1 MENQLIP
8 FGKYKGQ
15 PLEILAQD
23 PQYLEWVRNQSWFV
37 EKYPQINTLIINN
50 FQEPSETPEH
60 NKIQGMFL
68 DDEFCLK
75 TVNAYSLFLKNK
87 NKIME
92 VSVKN
97 KITELK
103 FEHSGIDVCF
113 CAMVV
118 GWSEDYITKEKTP
131 CDVNVPF
138 VIEIKPSVGDDYPAI
153 LRQIKII
160 KKLSSFARYIL
171 LVDQY
176 CGKGISEENFI
187 KLFYTEGIV
196 VLFIRDIV

>member
-23 PQYLEWVRNQSWFV
+23 AQYLEWVRNQSWFV

-68 DDEFCLK
+68 DEDFCLK
-75 TVNAYSLFLKNK
+75 LVDAHNKYLINLNIIPDILLDGRKVDELRFEVN
-87 NKIME
+87 
-92 VSVKN
+92 
-97 KITELK
+97 
-103 FEHSGIDVCF
+103 GIDVYF
-113 CAMVV
+113 SLSGM
-118 GWSEDYITKEKTP
+118 GWR
-131 CDVNVPF
+131 NF
-138 VIEIKPSVGDDYPAI
+138 AIEIKPSVGDDYPAI
-153 LRQIKII
+153 LRQIKSI
-160 KKLSSFARYIL
+160 KLPSACSRFIL

-176 CGKGISEENFI
+176 SGKGITEEQFV
-187 KLFYTEGIV
+187 KLFKLERIM
-196 VLFIRDIV
+196 VLFLRDIV